1 MTSGEYFS
9 MALRSGVKD
18 ADGVCDDDCKEMS
31 IRGDITPPYI
41 VCGLGLHGE
50 IPDHIYWLP

>member
-1 MTSGEYFS
+1 
-9 MALRSGVKD
+9 MALHSGVKD